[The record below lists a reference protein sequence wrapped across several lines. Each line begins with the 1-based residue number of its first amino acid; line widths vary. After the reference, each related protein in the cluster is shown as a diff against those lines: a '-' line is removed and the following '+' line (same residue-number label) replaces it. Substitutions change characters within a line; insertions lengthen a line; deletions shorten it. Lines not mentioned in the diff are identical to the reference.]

1 MLTLYLFFC
10 CQFVCAAYFFGG
22 NFTRQCAILVR
33 QRKPTIT
40 NLPTMYQM
48 HCFFSQFCVMENEI
62 QQPSKPVITF
72 FEQYGGRNC
81 PDGEPTTNYQ
91 CAPRAHHKS
100 VKAAYSKRIEFA
112 VEMYDELRRHG
123 MNRYQAATEAATAY
137 DINEDKLL
145 RIARKTL

>member
-1 MLTLYLFFC
+1 MCCLLFRGQLHPTMRHFGS
-10 CQFVCAAYFFGG
+10 AA
-22 NFTRQCAILVR
+22 Q
-33 QRKPTIT
+33 PTYT
-40 NLPTMYQM
+40 NLPTKYQM
-48 HCFFSQFCVMENEI
+48 HCFFSQFCVMDNEI

-81 PDGEPTTNYQ
+81 PDGEPTSNYQ
-91 CAPRAHHKS
+91 CAPRAHHNS
-100 VKAAYSKRIEFA
+100 IKASYSKRIEFA
-112 VEMYDELRRHG
+112 VQMYDELRRHG